1 MSPFIEKPEGF
12 SSETLE
18 LLDTA
23 LTKLWLEQV
32 AIGAAMSGKPLP
44 ASLRASLDK
53 SKIAGR
59 SRRART

>member
-18 LLDTA
+18 LLDNA

-32 AIGAAMSGKPLP
+32 AIGAAMSGKPMP
-44 ASLRASLDK
+44 AGLRASLDK
-53 SKIAGR
+53 TEMAGR
-59 SRRART
+59 SRRVRA